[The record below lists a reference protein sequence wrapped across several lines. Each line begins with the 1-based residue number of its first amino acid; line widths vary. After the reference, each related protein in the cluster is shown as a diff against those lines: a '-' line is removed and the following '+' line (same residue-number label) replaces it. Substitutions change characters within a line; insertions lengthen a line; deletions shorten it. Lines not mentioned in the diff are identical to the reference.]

1 MKNLNVINNTLME
14 MFEMQKQD
22 LQNIA
27 NLIIYPKQLNR
38 YLKFC

>member
-1 MKNLNVINNTLME
+1 MKNLNVIKNTLME
-14 MFEMQKQD
+14 MFEMQKRD

-27 NLIIYPKQLNR
+27 NLIIYRKQPNR